1 MMDYEVF
8 KKIIADCKEQC
19 DTNYQKYSSNP
30 YYTFGWR
37 DHVKCHHDCQA
48 LYKKY
53 VSGFGK

>member
-1 MMDYEVF
+1 MDYEVF